1 MSTDTTVPSIRG
13 KHAPKHAP
21 AKPKAK
27 KGFFRRF
34 WWVLIAAPVLLVLCV
49 FGALVYAYTQI
60 QLPKTLP
67 PIQSTYL
74 YDRNGTLLAQ
84 IHGPVDRT
92 IIPLA
97 DIPKRTQD
105 AVIAVEDHGFYS
117 HPGIDPIAILRAAW
131 TDLVKRQ
138 VVQGASTITEQ
149 LVKQQYAGSYVKQ
162 KDGSVSYIAPAR
174 TITEKIREALLAV
187 KLEKTL
193 SKEQILARY
202 LNTIYFGHGAYGVQA
217 AAQTYW
223 SEDAKDLTTLQSATL
238 AGLITAPSLFDPV
251 LHPND
256 AKSRRDYALDQ
267 MVQYGYLDAAK
278 AAQLKQKPVTTAPA
292 SDVLHAPVN
301 SEYFV
306 DYTKRY
312 MIRRL
317 GGAEVFGGGLRV
329 TTSLDLSLQ
338 KAAEAAIKSRLP
350 QPTDPQ
356 AALVAIDPR
365 NGQIL
370 AMVGGRNFR
379 RSQVNLATGQGGT
392 GRQAGSSFKPF
403 TLAAA
408 MKAGYSLNAYW
419 QGPSSITIPNPECFT
434 NGAPWT
440 LSNASDSEA
449 GTFTLQRATWF
460 SVNTVFAQVAAQ
472 VGPQNV
478 ADMAHAMGIRSPL
491 KPVCSIT
498 LGTQAVTPLE
508 MTNAYAT
515 LADRG
520 IRHWADPLVQMTNR
534 QGKVIGNVASTGA
547 RVLDQNN
554 ADLVTY
560 ALQGVISYG
569 TGTAASIGR
578 PAAGKTGTA
587 QSYVDAW
594 FCGYTPQL
602 ATCVWM
608 GYPKGEIPM
617 TSVEGV
623 SPVFGGTIPAE
634 IWHDFMAVA
643 VAGQPVEGFPTPSF
657 EGHTIGPLVPV
668 SLPTT
673 SPTPKPSSSPSTSP
687 SPGPS
692 PTPSPFP
699 SPTTSPSPEP
709 SPLPSPSAKSR
720 R

>member
-1 MSTDTTVPSIRG
+1 MGRIVADVSTDTTVPSTRG
-13 KHAPKHAP
+13 NHAPKHAP
-21 AKPKAK
+21 TKPKAK

-34 WWVLIAAPVLLVLCV
+34 WWVLIAAPALLVVCV
-49 FGALVYAYTQI
+49 LGALVYAYTQI

-97 DIPKRTQD
+97 DIPKQTQE

-117 HPGIDPIAILRAAW
+117 HPGIDPIGILRAAW
-131 TDLVKRQ
+131 TDLVKHQ

-162 KDGSVSYIAPAR
+162 KDGSMSYIAPAR
-174 TITEKIREALLAV
+174 TITEKIREALLAI
-187 KLEKTL
+187 KLEKTI
-193 SKEQILARY
+193 SKDQILARY
-202 LNTIYFGHGAYGVQA
+202 LNTIYFGQGAYGVQA

-223 SEDAKDLTTLQSATL
+223 GEDAKDLTTLQSATL

-251 LHPND
+251 LHPAD
-256 AKSRRDYALDQ
+256 AKVRRDYALDQ
-267 MVQYGYLDAAK
+267 MVHYGYLDAAK
-278 AAQLKQKPVTTAPA
+278 AARLKQKPVKTTPA
-292 SDVLHAPVN
+292 SDVLHTPLN

-312 MIRRL
+312 LIHRL

-338 KAAEAAIKSRLP
+338 KAAEAAIKSHLP
-350 QPTDPQ
+350 QTTDPQ

-370 AMVGGRNFR
+370 AMAGGRNFQ
-379 RSQVNLATGQGGT
+379 RSQVNLATGQLGGGS
-392 GRQAGSSFKPF
+392 GRQAGSAFKPM

-408 MKAGYSLNAYW
+408 MKAGYNLNAYW
-419 QGPSSITIPNPECFT
+419 QGPGSITIPNPDCFT

-440 LSNASDSEA
+440 LTNASDSEA
-449 GTFTLQRATWF
+449 GTFSLKQATAF
-460 SVNTVFAQVAAQ
+460 SVNTVFAQVASQ
-472 VGPQNV
+472 LGPSNIV
-478 ADMAHAMGIRSPL
+478 TMAHSLGIRSPL
-491 KPVCSIT
+491 QPVCSIT
-498 LGTQAVTPLE
+498 LGVEAVNPLE
-508 MTNAYAT
+508 MTNAYST

-520 IRHWADPLVQMTNR
+520 IRHWADPLVQITNR
-534 QGKVIGNVASTGA
+534 QGKVVTNVAARGT
-547 RVLDQNN
+547 RVLDQND

-560 ALQGVISYG
+560 ALQDVISYG

-587 QSYVDAW
+587 QNYVDAW

-608 GYPKGEIPM
+608 GYPKGEISM

-623 SPVFGGTIPAE
+623 SPVFGGSCPCSCRRPAPRRNRRRNRRRNPRRLRRPHLHRARRRRRVRSRALRPRRAPRGRRRPAL
-634 IWHDFMAVA
+634 WRRGAPRF
-643 VAGQPVEGFPTPSF
+643 
-657 EGHTIGPLVPV
+657 
-668 SLPTT
+668 
-673 SPTPKPSSSPSTSP
+673 
-687 SPGPS
+687 SPGHW
-692 PTPSPFP
+692 
-699 SPTTSPSPEP
+699 
-709 SPLPSPSAKSR
+709 AR
-720 R
+720 G